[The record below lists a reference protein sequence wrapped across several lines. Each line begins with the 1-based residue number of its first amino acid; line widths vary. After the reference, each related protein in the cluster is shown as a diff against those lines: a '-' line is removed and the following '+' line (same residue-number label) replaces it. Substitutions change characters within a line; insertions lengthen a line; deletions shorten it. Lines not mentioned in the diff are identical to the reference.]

1 MAHTNCTFQSV
12 RHARIMN
19 SKASQHAAKRLQQRG
34 ISSSCVSLI
43 VAFGNQEHDGQG
55 GIRYLMTAS
64 AMEKLYATLGR
75 TQQIASLAGQY
86 AVMSATDGTVITV
99 GHRYQ

>member
-1 MAHTNCTFQSV
+1 MSHTNCSFVSS
-12 RHARIMN
+12 RHQRIMRG
-19 SKASQHAAKRLQQRG
+19 KASQHAAKRLQQRG

-43 VAFGNQEHDGQG
+43 LAFGSQEHDGQG

-75 TQQIASLAGQY
+75 TQQIASLADQY
-86 AVMSATDGTVITV
+86 AVVSAADNTVITV